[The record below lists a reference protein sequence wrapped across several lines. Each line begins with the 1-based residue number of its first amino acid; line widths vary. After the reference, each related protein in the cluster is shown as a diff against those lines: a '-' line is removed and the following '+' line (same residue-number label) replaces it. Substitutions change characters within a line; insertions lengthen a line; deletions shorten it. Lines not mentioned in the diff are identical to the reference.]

1 MTLTRGSF
9 TYASGEEYHG
19 EWKEGQ
25 TSISVSFQWYPLVC
39 AFKNS
44 NTQQA
49 CEFHHCKEV

>member
-49 CEFHHCKEV
+49 REFHHCNEV

>member
-25 TSISVSFQWYPLVC
+25 TSNSSQFREIGAEITRLCQFSSVPSVL
-39 AFKNS
+39 
-44 NTQQA
+44 
-49 CEFHHCKEV
+49 